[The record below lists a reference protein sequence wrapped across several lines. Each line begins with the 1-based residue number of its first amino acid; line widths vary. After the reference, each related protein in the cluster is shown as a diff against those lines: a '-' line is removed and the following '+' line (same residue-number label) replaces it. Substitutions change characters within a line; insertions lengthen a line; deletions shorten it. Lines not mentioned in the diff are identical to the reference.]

1 MFKIRGVVV
10 VSIIGN
16 LKIVNV
22 NASSTVL
29 IGNTASVVLNSD
41 NKQYAG
47 ANSFAVGDSI
57 GTVITNNQASST
69 NTMDSDLVD
78 QAGGLG

>member
-1 MFKIRGVVV
+1 M

-41 NKQYAG
+41 NKQYGG

-57 GTVITNNQASST
+57 GTVITNNSLSST
-69 NTMDSDLVD
+69 NTLDSDLVD